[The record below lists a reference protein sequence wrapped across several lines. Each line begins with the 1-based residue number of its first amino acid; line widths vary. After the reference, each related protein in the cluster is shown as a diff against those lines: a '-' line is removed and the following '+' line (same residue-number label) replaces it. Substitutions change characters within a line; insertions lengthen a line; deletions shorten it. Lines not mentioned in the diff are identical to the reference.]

1 MRRYRFLRCAPRIG
15 FFLASIAACLAMIGC
30 GPNIDLNTVREL
42 DKSAVAAEPSF
53 AAIAHD
59 YAASCVRVGIWT
71 FAATK
76 ADFGSIES
84 KCKDSQLVADQW
96 EAMNSIILKY
106 VRALG
111 ALAGVV
117 ATDTDFGTQI
127 DALVN
132 KVSAIGPTPIVAPA
146 QLTNF
151 VGLGTSL
158 VRAYSDARRKG
169 AVAKFAKDA
178 DTYVHMITVEILEP
192 AAQEHYATQL
202 DVERAA
208 VDTFFERALVNLLP
222 GVTAPGT
229 SPQTATPG
237 TSLQTTPPG
246 PSAADMTFQVLQ
258 LKADWGRERQVVEDK
273 RVAIT
278 AYVAMLN
285 DIAGANAAFS
295 KGAAM
300 GPPEDVI
307 QRLQVYLPDFGDQIY
322 KLKAAFPE

>member
-1 MRRYRFLRCAPRIG
+1 MMRYRLLRCAPRIG
-15 FFLASIAACLAMIGC
+15 FIMAGLASCMAVIAC
-30 GPNIDLNTVREL
+30 GPNVDLNTVREL
-42 DKSAVAAEPSF
+42 DRSAAAAEPSF

-59 YAASCVRVGIWT
+59 YAASCIRLGIWT

-76 ADFGSIES
+76 ADTGSIES

-96 EAMNSIILKY
+96 EAMNAIILRY

-117 ATDTDFGTQI
+117 ATETDYGTQI
-127 DALVN
+127 DALVK

-146 QLTNF
+146 QLTDF

-158 VRAYSDARRKG
+158 VRAYSEARRKG

-178 DTYVHMITVEILEP
+178 DAYVHMITVEILQP

-202 DVERAA
+202 DIERAA

-222 GVTAPGT
+222 GVATPGA

-237 TSLQTTPPG
+237 TLPQTAPPG
-246 PSAADMTFQVLQ
+246 LSPADTAFQALQ

-285 DIAGANAAFS
+285 DIAGANAALS

-307 QRLQVYLPDFGDQIY
+307 QHLQVYVPDFENQIS

>member
-1 MRRYRFLRCAPRIG
+1 MRGYRFLRCAPRIG
-15 FFLASIAACLAMIGC
+15 VILTSAASCLVVIAC
-30 GPNIDLNTVREL
+30 GPNVDLNTVREL
-42 DKSAVAAEPSF
+42 DRSAVAAEPSF

-59 YAASCVRVGIWT
+59 YAASCVRLGIWT

-76 ADFGSIES
+76 DDVGSIES

-96 EAMNSIILKY
+96 EAMNSIILRY

-127 DALVN
+127 DALVK

-151 VGLGTSL
+151 VGLGASL

-169 AVAKFAKDA
+169 AVAEFAKGA
-178 DTYVHMITVEILEP
+178 DTYVQMITVEILEP

-237 TSLQTTPPG
+237 ASPQTAPPG
-246 PSAADMTFQVLQ
+246 PSPTDMTFQVLQ
-258 LKADWGRERQVVEDK
+258 LKANWGRERQVVEDK

-285 DIAGANAAFS
+285 DIAGANAALS

-300 GPPEDVI
+300 TLPEDVI
-307 QRLQVYLPDFGDQIY
+307 QRLQVYLPDFEDQTS

>member
-1 MRRYRFLRCAPRIG
+1 MMRYRLLRCAPRIS
-15 FFLASIAACLAMIGC
+15 FILASTASCLAMIAC
-30 GPNIDLNTVREL
+30 GPNVDLNTVREL
-42 DKSAVAAEPSF
+42 DRSAVAAEPSF

-59 YAASCVRVGIWT
+59 YAASCVRLGIWT

-76 ADFGSIES
+76 VDVGSIES

-96 EAMNSIILKY
+96 EAMNSIILRY

-117 ATDTDFGTQI
+117 ATDTDFDTQI
-127 DALVN
+127 DALVK

-146 QLTNF
+146 QLTDF

-158 VRAYSDARRKG
+158 VRAYSGARRKG
-169 AVAKFAKDA
+169 AVAEFAKDA
-178 DTYVHMITVEILEP
+178 DAYVHMITVEILQP

-202 DVERAA
+202 DIERAA

-222 GVTAPGT
+222 EVAAPGT
-229 SPQTATPG
+229 SPQTAILG
-237 TSLQTTPPG
+237 TLPQTAPPG
-246 PSAADMTFQVLQ
+246 LSPADTAFQVLQ
-258 LKADWGRERQVVEDK
+258 LKADWGRERQAVEDK

-285 DIAGANAAFS
+285 DIAGANAALS

-307 QRLQVYLPDFGDQIY
+307 QRLQVYLPDFADQIS